1 MDNIYSMLKSIRNK
15 KLFISWVVPLEFNIT
30 WDVFRTTVMITVT
43 KEMYYFT
50 LFFMEIMFFIVNI
63 CFVIKK
69 RRILILF
76 EGNLFTPSVR
86 CLN

>member
-30 WDVFRTTVMITVT
+30 WDVFRTVMITVT

-50 LFFMEIMFFIVNI
+50 LFFMEIMFFIV
-63 CFVIKK
+63 FVLLLKK
-69 RRILILF
+69 KDSYFI
-76 EGNLFTPSVR
+76 
-86 CLN
+86 